1 MSAAGK
7 EVGMADCKQ
16 TAVCMPERKRF
27 LTATEVA
34 EILGI
39 SRSAAYRII
48 RRLNAELE
56 TAGKIT
62 VAGKV
67 SAKYFYEHTYL

>member
-39 SRSAAYRII
+39 SRSAALSHHPQVECGVGNGRKNYSGGQSVRQI
-48 RRLNAELE
+48 LL
-56 TAGKIT
+56 
-62 VAGKV
+62 
-67 SAKYFYEHTYL
+67 